1 VAGLYG
7 FQYRATF
14 YFMQAGFDPAYRKQS
29 VGLLAM
35 GLAIKNAIDDGMD
48 ECDMLR
54 GDEAYKFH
62 WARERRELGR
72 LELYPPRL
80 SALLYK
86 RVQSMGRAG
95 KTAVL
100 RALPM
105 VNRTA
110 MSRRDNDVRDLRPL

>member
-1 VAGLYG
+1 
-7 FQYRATF
+7 
-14 YFMQAGFDPAYRKQS
+14 
-29 VGLLAM
+29 
-35 GLAIKNAIDDGMD
+35 
-48 ECDMLR
+48 MLR
-54 GDEAYKFH
+54 GAEAYKFH

-80 SALLYK
+80 SASLYK
-86 RVQSMGRAG
+86 RAQAMGRAG

-105 VNRTA
+105 VDRTA